1 MTEFEKKL
9 IAVLGGIKAE
19 LSEITFFTF
28 LIMLVFIFKGC
39 G

>member
-9 IAVLGGIKAE
+9 IEVLGEIKAE
-19 LSEITFFTF
+19 LSGITFFTF
-28 LIMLVFIFKGC
+28 LIMLVLIFKGC